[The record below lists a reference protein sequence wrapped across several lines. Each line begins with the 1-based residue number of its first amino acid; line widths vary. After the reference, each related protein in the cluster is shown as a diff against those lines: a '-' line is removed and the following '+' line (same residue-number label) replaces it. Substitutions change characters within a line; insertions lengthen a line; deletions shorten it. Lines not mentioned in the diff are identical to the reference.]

1 MSVENILLKNV
12 LNNNTLYE
20 VYEDDN
26 NELQYKLEDGEK
38 IRICEI
44 KEVNYNS
51 IKLYPNTKD
60 KTIEFIAK
68 KRMGTSE
75 VKENF
80 LASDL
85 VNWYSIDDLT
95 NIKDL
100 YINEPN
106 TKIKISQNEVNK
118 HFSVLSDKRRPIEK
132 GNILVSFKMTIG
144 ITKIYNSDKP
154 SYCNE
159 AIDIIN
165 IVDKKK
171 YDNKYLSLLIGKE
184 YLKYVQ
190 INVGSTTLND
200 KLKDKIYIKIPTY
213 ENINTLLIQ
222 KSIAKNIEDK
232 LDDIDRRYKILDT
245 INILNKMQID
255 ILIKN
260 IFNNNS
266 TDTIFVNNHTV
277 ELQKIKFNNIKLYP
291 NTKDKTIEFIAKKRM
306 GTSEVKENFLASDL
320 VNWYSIDDLTNIKD
334 LYINEPNTKIKIS
347 QNEVNKHFS
356 VLSDKRRPI
365 EKGNILVSF
374 KMTIGITKI
383 YNSDKPSYCNEAIDI
398 INIVDKKK
406 YDNKYLSLLIGKEY
420 LKYVQINVGSTTL
433 NDKLKDKIYIKI
445 PTYKNINSYDLQ
457 LSIQNYLN
465 RRIMKIKKRNI
476 NTNNMKEVLKFAKG
490 KVWIF

>member
-213 ENINTLLIQ
+213 
-222 KSIAKNIEDK
+222 
-232 LDDIDRRYKILDT
+232 
-245 INILNKMQID
+245 
-255 ILIKN
+255 
-260 IFNNNS
+260 
-266 TDTIFVNNHTV
+266 
-277 ELQKIKFNNIKLYP
+277 
-291 NTKDKTIEFIAKKRM
+291 
-306 GTSEVKENFLASDL
+306 
-320 VNWYSIDDLTNIKD
+320 
-334 LYINEPNTKIKIS
+334 
-347 QNEVNKHFS
+347 
-356 VLSDKRRPI
+356 
-365 EKGNILVSF
+365 
-374 KMTIGITKI
+374 
-383 YNSDKPSYCNEAIDI
+383 
-398 INIVDKKK
+398 
-406 YDNKYLSLLIGKEY
+406 
-420 LKYVQINVGSTTL
+420 
-433 NDKLKDKIYIKI
+433 
-445 PTYKNINSYDLQ
+445 KNINSYDLQ